1 MNPVIPSYEEL
12 CQRTD
17 RPAGSSWGV
26 FGDRDTLGMLNFL
39 TEDSVRRAAHSVKSG
54 RVFPLD
60 VPLDEFPSGTGGRKP
75 PKQVVYDISVHPLN
89 SEPVSMGVEDY
100 LDGFYLQGSSQW
112 DALRHVRHPDHGYY
126 NGFSEEDCAANLG
139 IDKVAARGIAGR
151 GVLLDIQRY
160 SERRGKVISHPDR
173 EFITR
178 ATIEDCIK
186 EQQVAIELGDILL
199 IRTGWLRWYRSLKR
213 SEQIDLMGRKMS
225 LARGSDPRKRLQVSS
240 GTTELPLW
248 LPITSPWRQPV
259 EDHGFILLEYRC
271 WV

>member
-1 MNPVIPSYEEL
+1 
-12 CQRTD
+12 
-17 RPAGSSWGV
+17 
-26 FGDRDTLGMLNFL
+26 
-39 TEDSVRRAAHSVKSG
+39 
-54 RVFPLD
+54 
-60 VPLDEFPSGTGGRKP
+60 
-75 PKQVVYDISVHPLN
+75 
-89 SEPVSMGVEDY
+89 MGVEDY

-186 EQQVAIELGDILL
+186 EQQVAVKSVTSFLSAQVGLGGIAASRGQSKL
-199 IRTGWLRWYRSLKR
+199 I
-213 SEQIDLMGRKMS
+213 
-225 LARGSDPRKRLQVSS
+225 
-240 GTTELPLW
+240 
-248 LPITSPWRQPV
+248 
-259 EDHGFILLEYRC
+259 
-271 WV
+271 